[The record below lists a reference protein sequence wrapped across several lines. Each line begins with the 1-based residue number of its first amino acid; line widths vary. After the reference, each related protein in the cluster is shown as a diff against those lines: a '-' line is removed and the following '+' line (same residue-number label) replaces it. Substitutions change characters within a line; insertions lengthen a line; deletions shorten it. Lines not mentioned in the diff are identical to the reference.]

1 MIHKSPKVSH
11 ITPKHGRA
19 INPPSRGVIAV
30 EQGWWGL
37 QEWHINE
44 LEGGKNFPD
53 LTAGPAR
60 YEPTDSPSD
69 HPPADGL
76 ICSGGRLDERQ
87 RLNLTD
93 RELIAEGKPVWPR
106 IPVPSNKIVDIE
118 WVYTMAHKT
127 RGYVAFITKDGWNP
141 DYTITRA
148 QLEARPFYE
157 NIYPEAPYWDHE
169 LPAKT
174 HHQMVLPD
182 NKKGHHV
189 VVLLWL
195 VADTGNAF
203 YQTFDFDF
211 GV

>member
-1 MIHKSPKVSH
+1 MIQKSPNVGNIS
-11 ITPKHGRA
+11 PKHGRA
-19 INPPSRGVIAV
+19 VNPPSRGVVAM

-37 QEWHINE
+37 QEWHANE
-44 LEGGKNFPD
+44 LEGGKNFPE
-53 LTAGPAR
+53 LTGGPAL
-60 YEPTDSPSD
+60 YEPTDSPSEQ
-69 HPPADGL
+69 PPADGL
-76 ICSGGRLDERQ
+76 ICSGGRQDERQ
-87 RLNLTD
+87 KLNLTD
-93 RELIAEGKPVWPR
+93 RELIAEGKTAWPK
-106 IPVPSNKIVDIE
+106 IPVPTNKIVDIE

-141 DYTITRA
+141 DQAISRS
-148 QLEARPFYE
+148 QLEAKPFYE
-157 NIYPEAPYWDHE
+157 NVYPEAPYWDHE

-174 HHQMVLPD
+174 HHQVALPE